1 MATPYMEKIINAFL
15 TICSQKLHNK
25 NMHVFRQE
33 AELNRRFLQR
43 CFKWSEFPPKQLYN
57 YSQNLYLGILG
68 MQPSDMA
75 AMLVVN
81 IIKNYCK
88 EFT

>member
-1 MATPYMEKIINAFL
+1 MVRITP
-15 TICSQKLHNK
+15 T
-25 NMHVFRQE
+25 
-33 AELNRRFLQR
+33 
-43 CFKWSEFPPKQLYN
+43 KQLYN

-68 MQPSDMA
+68 MQPRYVA

-81 IIKNYCK
+81 TIKHYFK

>member
-1 MATPYMEKIINAFL
+1 MVRITPK
-15 TICSQKLHNK
+15 
-25 NMHVFRQE
+25 
-33 AELNRRFLQR
+33 
-43 CFKWSEFPPKQLYN
+43 KQLYN

-68 MQPSDMA
+68 MQPRYTA

-81 IIKNYCK
+81 TIKNYFK

>member
-1 MATPYMEKIINAFL
+1 MVRITP
-15 TICSQKLHNK
+15 T
-25 NMHVFRQE
+25 
-33 AELNRRFLQR
+33 
-43 CFKWSEFPPKQLYN
+43 KQLYN

-68 MQPSDMA
+68 MQPRYTA

-81 IIKNYCK
+81 TIKHYFK